1 MQFQLTLAR
10 NLRVIFYMKKL
21 LLFLLFTTFCFSQ
34 DGLLHCGYDFTTY
47 LVANPIDATT
57 KKIIDGLQITL
68 VDASGNELINT
79 NNEFSLINKDKA
91 LSFAKNYKVTLA
103 NSEVRWFYNI
113 CEDQYLLQLKA
124 NFLPEES
131 GYAVK
136 ITDSLNRYPTTI
148 VPVYNTNL
156 YVLCTTKVKSFG
168 PKMTNNM
175 ITVEMDK

>member
-1 MQFQLTLAR
+1 
-10 NLRVIFYMKKL
+10 MKKFL
-21 LLFLLFTTFCFSQ
+21 ILVLFSVFSFSQ
-34 DGLLHCGYDFTTY
+34 DGLPHCGYDFTTY
-47 LVANPIDATT
+47 LVANPIDSAT
-57 KKIIDGLQITL
+57 KKIIDNLQITL
-68 VDASGNELINT
+68 LDSNGNEVINT
-79 NNEFSLINKDKA
+79 NNEFSLINKDKT

-124 NFLPEES
+124 SFIPEEK

-136 ITDSLNRYPTTI
+136 ITDTLNRYPTTI
-148 VPVYNTNL
+148 VPVFNTNL

-175 ITVEMDK
+175 ITVEMSK

>member
-1 MQFQLTLAR
+1 
-10 NLRVIFYMKKL
+10 MKKFL
-21 LLFLLFTTFCFSQ
+21 LLFLFSTFCFSQ
-34 DGLLHCGYDFTTY
+34 DGLPHCGYDFTTY

-57 KKIIDGLQITL
+57 KKIIDSLQITL
-68 VDASGNELINT
+68 VDASGNEVLNT
-79 NNEFSLINKDKA
+79 NNEFSLINKDKTLA
-91 LSFAKNYKVTLA
+91 FAKNYKVTLA

-124 NFLPEES
+124 NFIPEEN

-136 ITDSLNRYPTTI
+136 ITDLLNRYPTTI
-148 VPVYNTNL
+148 VPVSNNNL

-175 ITVEMDK
+175 ITVEMSK

>member
-1 MQFQLTLAR
+1 
-10 NLRVIFYMKKL
+10 MKKL
-21 LLFLLFTTFCFSQ
+21 ILLLLFTTFSFSQ
-34 DGLLHCGYDFTTY
+34 DGLPHCGYDFTTY
-47 LVANPIDATT
+47 LVANPIDATS

-68 VDASGNELINT
+68 VDSNGMEVLNT
-79 NNEFSLINKDKA
+79 NNEFSLINKDKS

-124 NFLPEES
+124 DFIPEENGFS
-131 GYAVK
+131 VK

-148 VPVYNTNL
+148 VPVFNNNL

-175 ITVEMDK
+175 ITVEMSK

>member
-1 MQFQLTLAR
+1 M
-10 NLRVIFYMKKL
+10 
-21 LLFLLFTTFCFSQ
+21 FTTFCFSQ
-34 DGLLHCGYDFTTY
+34 DGLPHCGYDFTTY

-68 VDASGNELINT
+68 VDNNVNEVLNT
-79 NNEFSLINKDKA
+79 NNEFSLINKDKT
-91 LSFAKNYKVTLA
+91 LSFAKNYRVTLA

-124 NFLPEES
+124 NFIPEEK
-131 GYAVK
+131 GYSVK
-136 ITDSLNRYPTTI
+136 ITDSLKRYPTAI
-148 VPVYNTNL
+148 VPVFNTNL

-175 ITVEMDK
+175 ITVEMSK

>member
-1 MQFQLTLAR
+1 
-10 NLRVIFYMKKL
+10 MKKL
-21 LLFLLFTTFCFSQ
+21 LFLLLFSVFSFSQ
-34 DGLLHCGYDFTTY
+34 DGLPHCGYDFTTY
-47 LVANPIDATT
+47 LVANPIDAIT

-68 VDASGNELINT
+68 VDSNGNEVVNT
-79 NNEFSLINKDKA
+79 NNEFSLINKDKS
-91 LSFAKNYKVTLA
+91 LSFSKNYKVTLA

-124 NFLPEES
+124 NFIPEDI

-136 ITDSLNRYPTTI
+136 ITDSLSRYPTTI
-148 VPVYNTNL
+148 VPVFNNNL

-175 ITVEMDK
+175 ITVEMSK

>member
-1 MQFQLTLAR
+1 
-10 NLRVIFYMKKL
+10 MKKFL
-21 LLFLLFTTFCFSQ
+21 LLFLFSTFCFSQ
-34 DGLLHCGYDFTTY
+34 DGLPHCGYDFTTY

-57 KKIIDGLQITL
+57 KKIIDSLQITL
-68 VDASGNELINT
+68 VDASGNEVLNT
-79 NNEFSLINKDKA
+79 NNEFSLINKDKTLA
-91 LSFAKNYKVTLA
+91 FAKNYKVTLA

-124 NFLPEES
+124 NFIPEEN

-148 VPVYNTNL
+148 VPVSNNNL

-168 PKMTNNM
+168 PKITNNM
-175 ITVEMDK
+175 ITVEMSK

>member
-1 MQFQLTLAR
+1 
-10 NLRVIFYMKKL
+10 MKKFL
-21 LLFLLFTTFCFSQ
+21 LLFLFSTFCFSQ
-34 DGLLHCGYDFTTY
+34 DGLPHCGYDFTTY

-57 KKIIDGLQITL
+57 KKIIDSLQITL
-68 VDASGNELINT
+68 VDASGNEVLNT
-79 NNEFSLINKDKA
+79 NNEFSLINKDKTLA
-91 LSFAKNYKVTLA
+91 FAKNYKVTLA

-124 NFLPEES
+124 NFIPEEN

-136 ITDSLNRYPTTI
+136 ITDSLNQYPTTI
-148 VPVYNTNL
+148 VPVSNNNL

-175 ITVEMDK
+175 ITVEMSK

>member
-1 MQFQLTLAR
+1 
-10 NLRVIFYMKKL
+10 MKKL
-21 LLFLLFTTFCFSQ
+21 ALFLFLSTFSFSQ
-34 DGLLHCGYDFTTY
+34 EGLPHCGYDFTTY
-47 LVANPIDATT
+47 LVTNPIDATT

-68 VDASGNELINT
+68 VDNNGNELVNT
-79 NNEFSLINKDKA
+79 NNEFSLINKDKN
-91 LSFAKNYKVTLA
+91 LLFTKNYRVTLA
-103 NSEVRWFYNI
+103 NLEERWFYNI

-124 NFLPEES
+124 NFIPEEK

-148 VPVYNTNL
+148 VSVFNTNL

-175 ITVEMDK
+175 ITVEMSK